1 MELKYIVRPK
11 LNVPL
16 TGNLD
21 YTILVSFPANGA
33 FLRKHYRP
41 TGPQKEPFKGLK
53 QRRWE
58 PDRYGAEPRRE

>member
-1 MELKYIVRPK
+1 MRSDYGVVVKRDGDYIVRPK

-33 FLRKHYRP
+33 FYEKAL
-41 TGPQKEPFKGLK
+41 
-53 QRRWE
+53 
-58 PDRYGAEPRRE
+58 